1 MLAKAK
7 TQVLKLSPIF
17 SCIRQANKKIEDDDN
32 SAFDFVVTSPDVK
45 AAWIVVELSM
55 NTFCEFKVSLKR
67 EREKNL
73 MSKKIRQDSDP
84 EKVLSM
90 EEIDE
95 EVIFSNITKIVKM
108 YSKADCNGRVGY

>member
-32 SAFDFVVTSPDVK
+32 SALDFVGNSPDVK

-55 NTFCEFKVSLKR
+55 NTFCEIL
-67 EREKNL
+67 
-73 MSKKIRQDSDP
+73 IR
-84 EKVLSM
+84 
-90 EEIDE
+90 
-95 EVIFSNITKIVKM
+95 IFSFEN
-108 YSKADCNGRVGY
+108 DCTF